1 MRPSPAPT
9 RRSRRKTGHT
19 ASDIYLKHWAYR
31 KSLTVSRIDG
41 KGILVR
47 AQASAGKISSTLE
60 SSFQEGLAKSEGPSG
75 RFLPFEPEES
85 SSQGGAGGLRRLALV
100 VEDNRADVFLV
111 ERAVEVHRV
120 PVRVTVVDDGE
131 QALKY
136 LALAEGGE
144 APCPALILLD
154 LNLPKRSGADVLRHW
169 RSSSRCR
176 SVPIIVFTSSD
187 SAEDRGT
194 AAELGVNRY
203 FRKPMTYDEF
213 LKIGEVMNEILAGE
227 GGAEQ

>member
-1 MRPSPAPT
+1 MNGRGIVV
-9 RRSRRKTGHT
+9 RVQGT
-19 ASDIYLKHWAYR
+19 AR
-31 KSLTVSRIDG
+31 
-41 KGILVR
+41 
-47 AQASAGKISSTLE
+47 KISSTLE
-60 SSFQEGLAKSEGPSG
+60 SPAQEGLATSEVSG
-75 RFLPFEPEES
+75 GHFLPFEPEES
-85 SSQGGAGGLRRLALV
+85 SSQGGTGGSRRLALV

-111 ERAVEVHRV
+111 ERAVELHRV

-136 LALAEGGE
+136 LALAEGGQ

-154 LNLPKRSGADVLRHW
+154 LNLPKRSGAEVLRHW

-176 SVPIIVFTSSD
+176 GVPVIVFTSSD